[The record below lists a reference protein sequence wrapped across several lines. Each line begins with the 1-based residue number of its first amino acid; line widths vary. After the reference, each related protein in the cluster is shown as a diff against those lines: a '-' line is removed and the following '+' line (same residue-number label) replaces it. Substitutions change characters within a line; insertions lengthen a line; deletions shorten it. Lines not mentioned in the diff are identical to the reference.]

1 MCPLNLYIIKDLSI
15 MWIRVDLAEI
25 LAVHIPLDNLN
36 IKDHNTLFAIYGDDP
51 NLNDSDIILREIY
64 DN

>member
-36 IKDHNTLFAIYGDDP
+36 IKDHNTLFYWLASMQKFQKYLP
-51 NLNDSDIILREIY
+51 FMEMILI
-64 DN
+64 